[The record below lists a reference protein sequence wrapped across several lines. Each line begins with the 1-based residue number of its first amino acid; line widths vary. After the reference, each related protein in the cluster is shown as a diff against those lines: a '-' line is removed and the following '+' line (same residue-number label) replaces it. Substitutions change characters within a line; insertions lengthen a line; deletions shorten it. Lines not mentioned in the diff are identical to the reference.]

1 MEERAKEEKTEEEG
15 ETTVGFGNNEVSA
28 CNTCSII
35 IVAQCRVTCA
45 SRLQN

>member
-1 MEERAKEEKTEEEG
+1 MKRLMEERAKEEKKEEEG

-28 CNTCSII
+28 S
-35 IVAQCRVTCA
+35 TCA

>member
-1 MEERAKEEKTEEEG
+1 MKRLMEERAKEEKKEEG

-28 CNTCSII
+28 YNYG
-35 IVAQCRVTCA
+35 TCA